1 MQLWARSNNFPTK
14 KEVHAPRVYLLY
26 LYIHILIFY
35 ISVFSSAPESEFLF
49 DFICKEFDQFSEIR
63 PVMENDAGTFFE
75 EVAAV
80 ALPENIADGPEVF
93 FDGRSGSA
101 VVFADFGIDLIKNV
115 AQTAFIFND
124 EIDGVFQIRIAFIG
138 FRNSCVKQDFTY
150 RLFDFFHFIDT
161 DR

>member
-1 MQLWARSNNFPTK
+1 
-14 KEVHAPRVYLLY
+14 
-26 LYIHILIFY
+26 
-35 ISVFSSAPESEFLF
+35 
-49 DFICKEFDQFSEIR
+49 
-63 PVMENDAGTFFE
+63 MENDAGTFFE

-115 AQTAFIFND
+115 AQTAFI
-124 EIDGVFQIRIAFIG
+124 G